1 MQQKGNYKEMKKGI
15 FITLEGAEGSGK
27 SSVAHLLD
35 SYYKEHGFEVV
46 LTKEPGG
53 VEIAEQIRNV
63 ILNKENIKMDAYTE
77 LLLYIAARRQ
87 HLVEKVIPALE
98 EGKIVICDRFI
109 DSTYAYQ
116 GFGRGIDTSI
126 IESLNAIAIDEKN
139 YPIDLTLLLD
149 VAPEIGLSRI
159 QNNGRETNRLD
170 VEKLA
175 FHEKV
180 REGYK
185 DAEKHYPNRIVNI
198 DASADLASTY
208 LKAKTII
215 DKHLEKVIKAT
226 DCEDLRQRIEHYL
239 EISTSSKKKII
250 VLVGPSGS
258 GKTTV
263 INMLNESGFPELVS
277 HTTRAKRKED
287 VEGKNYFFVTEDEFN
302 QQDFVETVTYSG
314 NHYGLAREEIER
326 KLSQHNTVVIAAA
339 IEGALAIKNQ
349 YPKETILVYLET
361 SFETCKKRMMV
372 RGDSMDSIE
381 KRLRNILDVK
391 EFENGKYCDLIVN
404 VDNLSP
410 DEVIKKITT
419 HLSNKKILV
428 FIGTSGSGK
437 TALVR
442 GLNKD
447 GIPVIVTH
455 TTRQQRPNEFNG
467 VDYHFVTVEEFM
479 NIEKLEYAEYA
490 GNYYGVSKKEIE
502 DKLSKHNVIAAI
514 TSIEGGLAIR
524 DAFPYYATL
533 IFVDID
539 EELAIERMIKRGDN
553 AEMIQKRIAH
563 RASSNEDKN
572 SELCDYILD
581 NNREFDET
589 LSALKSF
596 LDLMS
601 KEGMFEPYRPI
612 KNIDKIL
619 DKKRVGA

>member
-63 ILNKENIKMDAYTE
+63 ILNKENVKMDAYTE

-87 HLVEKVIPALE
+87 HLVEKVIPALN

-116 GFGRGIDTSI
+116 GFGRGIDTSV

-149 VAPEIGLSRI
+149 VAPEIGLARI

-185 DAEKHYPNRIVNI
+185 DVEQHYPHRIVNI
-198 DASADLASTY
+198 DASADLTSTY
-208 LKAKTII
+208 LKAKTVI
-215 DKHLEKVIKAT
+215 DKQLEKVLKT
-226 DCEDLRQRIEHYL
+226 TNCEELKQRIENYL
-239 EISTSSKKKII
+239 GVNTNSKKKII

-287 VEGKNYFFVTEDEFN
+287 IEGKNYFFVTEEEFAKH
-302 QQDFVETVTYSG
+302 DFVETVTYSG
-314 NHYGLAREEIER
+314 NHYGLAREEIEH
-326 KLSQHNTVVIAAA
+326 KLSLHHTVVIAAA
-339 IEGALAIKNQ
+339 IEGALAIKYQ

-372 RGDSMDSIE
+372 RGDSEESIE
-381 KRLRNILDVK
+381 KRLQNILEVK

-410 DEVIKKITT
+410 NEVLKKITS

-455 TTRQQRPNEFNG
+455 TTRPQRPNEFNG
-467 VDYHFVTVEEFM
+467 VDYHFVTVDEFM
-479 NIEKLEYAEYA
+479 DIEKLEYAEYA

-502 DKLSKHNVIAAI
+502 DKLSKHDVIAAI

-524 DAFPYYATL
+524 DEFPHYATL

-539 EELAIERMIKRGDN
+539 ENLAIERMIKRGDN
-553 AEMIQKRIAH
+553 PEMIQKRIVH
-563 RASSNEDKN
+563 RALSNEDKN
-572 SELCDYILD
+572 SELCDYVLD
-581 NNREFDET
+581 NNREFNET
-589 LSALKSF
+589 LSALKEF
-596 LDLMS
+596 LDLIS
-601 KEGMFEPYRPI
+601 KEGKLEPYKPV
-612 KNIDKIL
+612 KDIDIL
-619 DKKRVGA
+619 LNKKRVGA